1 MKTVFFILFLL
12 LCFIPAPSYV
22 TASTTAIIGPDM
34 KIENN
39 DIILSSGITNVKEL
53 ETVIQSGVERE
64 IIFTFELLRSWR
76 FWPDEFIVSKKI
88 TRAIRYDNLREH
100 YLMTSSDGTNTEEKR
115 FRIYDRMQS
124 LVFSVSDI
132 NLANIRELEA
142 GKYYIKIIVESRN
155 MEQQPLV
162 GFFMHL
168 IPEVEM
174 SIVKESAPFTVGGSR

>member
-1 MKTVFFILFLL
+1 MKTALFIPFLI
-12 LCFIPAPSYV
+12 LCFFPVRVSVMAATPE
-22 TASTTAIIGPDM
+22 IIGPDM

-64 IIFTFELLRSWR
+64 IIFTFELLRSWK

-88 TRAIRYDNLREH
+88 TRIIRYDNLRDH
-100 YLMTSSDGTNTEEKR
+100 YLMTSIDGTSTEEKR
-115 FRIYDRMQS
+115 FRVYDRVQS
-124 LVFSVSDI
+124 TVFTVSDV
-132 NLANIRELEA
+132 NLANIRGLA
-142 GKYYIKIIVESRN
+142 PGTYYVRIIVESRN
-155 MEQQPLV
+155 MGQQPLV

-174 SIVKESAPFTVGGSR
+174 SLVKESAPFTVGGKR

>member
-1 MKTVFFILFLL
+1 MKRALFILSLFL
-12 LCFIPAPSYV
+12 CIIQTPPSV
-22 TASTTAIIGPDM
+22 TASTTTIIGPDV

-53 ETVIQSGVERE
+53 ENIIQSGVERE

-88 TRAIRYDNLREH
+88 TRAVRYDNLREH
-100 YLMTSSDGTNTEEKR
+100 YLMISSDGANTEEKR
-115 FRIYDRMQS
+115 FRSYDSMQS
-124 LVFSVSDI
+124 MVFSVSDI
-132 NLANIRELEA
+132 NLVNIRELEA
-142 GKYYIKIIVESRN
+142 GKYYIRIIVESRN

-168 IPEVEM
+168 LPEVEM
-174 SIVKESAPFTVGGSR
+174 SIVKESAPFMVGEMR